1 MLPTSFKL
9 AHLSATDLTHPLFWK
24 SFSPAEMH
32 NFGMS
37 YIPERAK
44 VSGRIVHFC
53 EVRCVNLWGG
63 MRNCGV
69 SWVHLCRQ
77 VNKGTAGAQVDTPL
91 PQLCTLKISGWE
103 ERKMWRRRF
112 MQIDGGAGVD
122 VAADVWVQE
131 LLAPAR
137 VQHPAGWTHPNPK
150 SQPSSSNVHLKHK
163 CTLASD
169 WVHSPR
175 LQMPTQFP
183 KYLHSDQSVPPV
195 LQKCAS
201 NGTALHF

>member
-32 NFGMS
+32 NCGMS
-37 YIPERAK
+37 YRHIPERAK

-137 VQHPAGWTHPNPK
+137 LPGYNTQLGEHTRTQNLNLAA
-150 SQPSSSNVHLKHK
+150 QM
-163 CTLASD
+163 CT
-169 WVHSPR
+169 
-175 LQMPTQFP
+175 
-183 KYLHSDQSVPPV
+183 
-195 LQKCAS
+195 
-201 NGTALHF
+201 